1 MTDIWIKQKF
11 EEKKNNN
18 RQTKRKT
25 LDYIDSYRDLKK
37 NWIRQQIVSTHNKDI
52 FNAYHLN
59 ELIPLVQLWY
69 SFSLFDSFL
78 VCHFIV
84 EFWCG
89 DERMIDIWLEL
100 KVQRVLKHRDL
111 RVKRLFS
118 DSFFSHNGLVCIC
131 LVSIFFL
138 YWNEELAI
146 FVFFSEQFFFC
157 KRIIES
163 IEKTLKTIWIVH
175 VLWLLLILCDRMLP
189 VPCVCGCVFAC

>member
-1 MTDIWIKQKF
+1 MKRKKIIIDKLNDRLHWFISWF
-11 EEKKNNN
+11 EKKLNTTTNCVHTQQ
-18 RQTKRKT
+18 RHFQRIPFKRT
-25 LDYIDSYRDLKK
+25 D
-37 NWIRQQIVSTHNKDI
+37 W
-52 FNAYHLN
+52 
-59 ELIPLVQLWY
+59 LVQLWY

-146 FVFFSEQFFFC
+146 FFFFSEQFFFLQ
-157 KRIIES
+157 
-163 IEKTLKTIWIVH
+163 TDYWIDWKKVENNLNCSCFVIAAYFVRSYATCTVCVWLCFC
-175 VLWLLLILCDRMLP
+175 VLIS
-189 VPCVCGCVFAC
+189 